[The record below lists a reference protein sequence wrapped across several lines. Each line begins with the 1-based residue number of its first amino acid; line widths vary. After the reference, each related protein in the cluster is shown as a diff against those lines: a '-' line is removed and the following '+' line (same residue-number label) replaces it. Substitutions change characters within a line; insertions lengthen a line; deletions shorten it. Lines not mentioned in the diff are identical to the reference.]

1 MELENYMVYV
11 QMDGQ
16 NRIIAVNSSA
26 FVGADWGTEIDQGY
40 GDKYHHAQGHYFSR
54 PIYTENGIPR
64 YKLEDGKAVERTEEE
79 IEADRAA
86 LPAPEPDLRPQ
97 YAAAMR
103 AYAATSTAIPDI
115 YALDM
120 PGLFPMWETVLE
132 AGEEL
137 PAGRILND
145 GGQLYRVVQAVTPQ
159 AEMPPHD
166 DGMLAIYRPIDR
178 EHAGTVDDP
187 IPWVYG
193 MDCHAG
199 KHYSYNG
206 KVYKV
211 AEGGDMIPCTW
222 APDTPDMWQ
231 WVEV

>member
-1 MELENYMVYV
+1 MT
-11 QMDGQ
+11 
-16 NRIIAVNSSA
+16 II
-26 FVGADWGTEIDQGY
+26 EIN
-40 GDKYHHAQGHYFSR
+40 AR
-54 PIYTENGIPR
+54 ENGSHNIQSLNGAV
-64 YKLEDGKAVERTEEE
+64 KVWEDGYIEVPSHL
-79 IEADRAA
+79 EADVWATLGWCDLQIEEGNLVGVTPTER
-86 LPAPEPDLRPQ
+86 PEPPDPEPKPPDLTQPS
-97 YAAAMR
+97 AAAMR
-103 AYAATSTAIPDI
+103 AYAATSTTIPDA
-115 YALDM
+115 YSLDM
-120 PGLFPMWETVLE
+120 PDLFPTWAVVL
-132 AGEEL
+132 ADGEEL

-145 GGQLYRVVQAVTPQ
+145 EGQLYRVVQAVTPQ
-159 AEMPPHD
+159 EEMPPHD